1 MIQTNLKMM
10 KKLIISILLLT
21 TFFGYTQKNELKQAQ
36 KLINKE
42 FFSEALDVLS
52 NNKDLILASDVK
64 YQAQY
69 YYLNG
74 WALKEDSQ
82 SFKAVFSLRKSIELE
97 RSIRQKK
104 YIENA
109 NFLIQNAEAELVNS
123 AVQDNKND
131 KYLEASKKLY
141 DAYLMNP
148 EKEDNITY
156 LYYAASS
163 AVNSKEYDTAL
174 EYYLKLKNMGYTGAV
189 SEYFVTSV
197 ESGIEEKVSETEY
210 NLFKTSKYYTNQRI
224 GKSES
229 RFLEIVE
236 NIALIY
242 VQKGDNDNAIAAIKD
257 AREINPEDF
266 NLLLSEADLYMKLG
280 DMDKLKVLM
289 NEAITK
295 DPDNAII
302 YYNLG
307 VVNAEEGE
315 FEYAMNYYNK
325 ALELDPDYAAAYF
338 FRGTLS
344 YRLNDYNNACKDAR
358 KAQSLGYDASQ
369 LIQAVCK

>member
-131 KYLEASKKLY
+131 KYLEASEKLY

-236 NIALIY
+236 NIVLIY